1 MILSTDAPTTVS
13 LTRSLCHTVQGLN
26 RHEKGGK
33 KDNKAYTKGNVGVA
47 LEFLHEV
54 EQTNLPHQCGKETNS
69 EANHGVV
76 RNEQTEY
83 NKGSRCSEAGK
94 ENHACRRRRR
104 HLGMNSHCKHK
115 RTLDYATSNSKH
127 TSEESSQTTDERID
141 NSCTAVPLD
150 ITLNVLVANSLLPF
164 PTLHEVL
171 SHENGND
178 KDPTKHNDIGYP
190 KRGRS
195 TLNSNRR
202 FEGTAALHQVD
213 E

>member
-1 MILSTDAPTTVS
+1 MYEYPSSLVSSIPALLRKLMQQKVCGAYTDFRSNTAYSMILSADASTTVS

-127 TSEESSQTTDERID
+127 TSEESS
-141 NSCTAVPLD
+141 
-150 ITLNVLVANSLLPF
+150 
-164 PTLHEVL
+164 
-171 SHENGND
+171 
-178 KDPTKHNDIGYP
+178 
-190 KRGRS
+190 
-195 TLNSNRR
+195 
-202 FEGTAALHQVD
+202 
-213 E
+213 